1 MGARQT
7 DKAHL
12 LIVEDDDQLAEL
24 LLEYL
29 GMHGFELSRVSSGD
43 AGAEAILE
51 TQPELV
57 ILDLMLPGMNGLDVC
72 RRVRDA
78 YFGAILMLTASQS
91 EADHVAGLELGA
103 DDFVTKPIEPRVL
116 LARIR
121 SQLRRLGAGRESS
134 RNGKN
139 GILNIGSLEIDTSSR
154 KVSVAGQQVPLTTM
168 EFDVLSMLANDAGN
182 VVKREDL
189 YTHVIGIEYDGI
201 DRGLDV
207 HVSRIR
213 RKLQRS
219 GFDPSQLKSVRGVG
233 YLLAYL

>member
-72 RRVRDA
+72 GRVRDA
-78 YFGAILMLTASQS
+78 YSGAILMLTASQS

-103 DDFVTKPIEPRVL
+103 DAYITKPFSNADVVRQVKDL
-116 LARIR
+116 L
-121 SQLRRLGAGRESS
+121 
-134 RNGKN
+134 
-139 GILNIGSLEIDTSSR
+139 
-154 KVSVAGQQVPLTTM
+154 
-168 EFDVLSMLANDAGN
+168 
-182 VVKREDL
+182 
-189 YTHVIGIEYDGI
+189 
-201 DRGLDV
+201 
-207 HVSRIR
+207 
-213 RKLQRS
+213 S
-219 GFDPSQLKSVRGVG
+219 G
-233 YLLAYL
+233 

>member
-1 MGARQT
+1 MGVRPT
-7 DKAHL
+7 DKARL

-29 GMHGFELSRVSSGD
+29 DMHGFELSRVSSGD

-57 ILDLMLPGMNGLDVC
+57 ILDVMLPGMNGLDVC

-121 SQLRRLGAGRESS
+121 TQLRRLGVGMESS

-189 YTHVIGIEYDGI
+189 YTHVIGIEYDGN